1 MSLSLSCRSRSGLRA
16 AMRVAAAFVALAASP
31 ASFAQSNKPASSCA
45 VAAVPGAPP
54 YESTELLGDGR
65 ATFRLCALESGT
77 VVLLSPDMA
86 GVVPTGYPAG
96 QPLGLT
102 MLRAE
107 NGLWSVTTPAP
118 LKPGVYRYAFRV
130 DGVRTADPMATR
142 HAEDRRGTSSL
153 IEIAGKPA
161 ALHEWQAGAP
171 HGTVSEVNY
180 WSKATQNLRRAH
192 VYTPPGYMQGK
203 GRYPVLYLLHGAG
216 GSDDSWIST
225 GRADFILDNLIAAGK
240 VRPMIVV
247 MPLGHTPYR
256 PGVSVF
262 SNREFSEDLLGNL
275 VPWVDANFRT
285 IPGAPNRAMAG
296 ESMGGQ
302 HTLHV
307 GLIHPEVFGSIG
319 VFSIGL
325 GTGGEAEAKTFGDT
339 HSAALARAAKGLRLM
354 YMAVG
359 RDDVVYDTVAPARAM
374 LDRFG
379 IRHVYHETGGG
390 HTWINWRDYLADFAP
405 KLFR

>member
-1 MSLSLSCRSRSGLRA
+1 MSLSRRCRSRSGVLA
-16 AMRVAAAFVALAASP
+16 AIRVAAALVALAASP
-31 ASFAQSNKPASSCA
+31 ISFAQSTTPAASCA
-45 VAAVPGAPP
+45 AAAVPGAPP
-54 YESTELLGDGR
+54 YESAELLSDGR
-65 ATFRLCALESGT
+65 ATFRICAPQSGSI
-77 VVLLSPDMA
+77 VLLSPDMA

-102 MLRAE
+102 MLRADS
-107 NGLWSVTTPAP
+107 GLWSVTTPAP
-118 LKPGVYRYAFRV
+118 LKPGVYRYSFRV
-130 DGVRTADPMATR
+130 DGLRMPDPLATR
-142 HAEDRRGTSSL
+142 HAEDRRGISSL
-153 IEIAGKPA
+153 IEVPGQPA
-161 ALHEWQAGAP
+161 ALHEWQAGVP

-180 WSKATQNLRRAH
+180 WSKATRDLRRAH
-192 VYTPPGYMQGK
+192 IYTPPGYMQGK

-216 GSDDSWIST
+216 GSDDSWISS
-225 GRADFILDNLIAAGK
+225 GRADRILDNLIAAGK

-247 MPLGHTPYR
+247 MPQGHTPYR
-256 PGVSVF
+256 PGVSLF

-285 IPGAPNRAMAG
+285 MAGARNRAMAG

-325 GTGGEAEAKTFGDT
+325 GTGGAAEAKAFGDT
-339 HSAALARAAKGLRLM
+339 HAAALARAAKSLGLT

-379 IRHVYHETGGG
+379 IRHVYRETDGG
-390 HTWINWRDYLADFAP
+390 HTWIVWREHLADFAP
-405 KLFR
+405 RLFR

>member
-1 MSLSLSCRSRSGLRA
+1 
-16 AMRVAAAFVALAASP
+16 
-31 ASFAQSNKPASSCA
+31 
-45 VAAVPGAPP
+45 
-54 YESTELLGDGR
+54 
-65 ATFRLCALESGT
+65 
-77 VVLLSPDMA
+77 MA

-96 QPLGLT
+96 QPSGLA
-102 MLRAE
+102 MVRAA
-107 NGLWSVTTPAP
+107 NGLWSVTTPSALP
-118 LKPGVYRYAFRV
+118 AGVYRYAFRI
-130 DGVRTADPMATR
+130 DGVRTSDPLATR
-142 HAEDRRGTSSL
+142 HAEDRRGVSSL
-153 IEIAGKPA
+153 IEVPGQPA
-161 ALHEWQAGAP
+161 ALHEWQSGIP
-171 HGTVSEVNY
+171 HGTVSKVNY
-180 WSKATQNLRRAH
+180 WSKATEDLRRAH
-192 VYTPPGYMQGK
+192 VYTPPGYMRGK

-216 GSDDSWIST
+216 GSDDSWISS
-225 GRADFILDNLIAAGK
+225 GRVDFILDNLIAAGK

-247 MPLGHTPYR
+247 MPQGHTPYR

-262 SNREFSEDLLGNL
+262 SNREFSDDLLGNL

-285 IPGAPNRAMAG
+285 IPGARNRAMAG

-325 GTGGEAEAKTFGDT
+325 GTGGAAEAKAFGDT
-339 HSAALARAAKGLRLM
+339 HSAALARSAKELRLM

-379 IRHVYHETGGG
+379 IRHVYRETDGG
-390 HTWINWRDYLADFAP
+390 HTWINWRNYLADFTP
-405 KLFR
+405 RLFK